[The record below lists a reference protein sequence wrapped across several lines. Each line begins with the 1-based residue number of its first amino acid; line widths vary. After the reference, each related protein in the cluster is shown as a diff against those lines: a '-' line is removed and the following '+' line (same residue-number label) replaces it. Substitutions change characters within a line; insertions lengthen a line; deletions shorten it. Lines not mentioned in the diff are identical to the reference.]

1 MEARNERMVRA
12 WQRAEEEE
20 NRVNEKLMDDLIE
33 AQMEFEEEVM
43 HAEHDFEEE
52 LTQNGVVADW

>member
-1 MEARNERMVRA
+1 
-12 WQRAEEEE
+12 
-20 NRVNEKLMDDLIE
+20 MDDLIE